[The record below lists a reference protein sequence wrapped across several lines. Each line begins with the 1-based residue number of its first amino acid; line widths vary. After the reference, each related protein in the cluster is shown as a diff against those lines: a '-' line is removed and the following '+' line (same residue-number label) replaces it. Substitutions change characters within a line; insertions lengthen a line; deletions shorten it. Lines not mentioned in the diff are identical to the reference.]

1 MRCFARTSI
10 KWNGAPGRADTIRA
24 CVGSPAVTLDTR
36 GITRGPLDFCDRTL
50 GVGIHAFRPV
60 RVSVSRET
68 ESRAYNNTQKNILDV
83 MIAQSVESSGGP
95 DNVTNDQLIGIKEM
109 LENEF
114 TLAAALSDDEHAEE
128 IGGL

>member
-1 MRCFARTSI
+1 M
-10 KWNGAPGRADTIRA
+10 
-24 CVGSPAVTLDTR
+24 TLDTR

-60 RVSVSRET
+60 RVSVSREI

-95 DNVTNDQLIGIKEM
+95 DNVTIDQLIGVKEM

-114 TLAAALSDDEHAEE
+114 TLAAALSDDENAEE

>member
-1 MRCFARTSI
+1 M
-10 KWNGAPGRADTIRA
+10 KDLIRDEDEA
-24 CVGSPAVTLDTR
+24 YERLLAKIYKV
-36 GITRGPLDFCDRTL
+36 
-50 GVGIHAFRPV
+50 FR
-60 RVSVSRET
+60 REI

-95 DNVTNDQLIGIKEM
+95 DNVTIDQLIGIKEM

-114 TLAAALSDDEHAEE
+114 TLAAALSDDENAEE